1 MNNFSL
7 ENPVVTAPLA
17 GISDK
22 PFRIMISS
30 LKPALIFTEMVSVE
44 GIIRNQS
51 KTLKMLDFSNE
62 NYNIAVQI
70 FGNNPEK
77 ICSAIDY
84 IQTNVSGQIHSINI
98 NMGCPVKKVVKSGY
112 GAALL
117 NSPELIEKII
127 TKTAKVSKSFLTIKI
142 RSGWNSNSLNY
153 IEIGKI
159 AENNGAAAVILHP
172 RTAVQMYGGK
182 SDWSHIGI
190 LKKNISIPVIGNGDI
205 LTYGD
210 YVSKKN
216 YCDYIMIGRGLLYNP
231 FLITQISDGGSIN
244 YSKEVYKTYILNH
257 LNLLKNQYGNSRAA
271 KIFRKHFS
279 WYLKNIKNAKSYREK
294 GFEITNSD
302 DFKNLINECF

>member
-1 MNNFSL
+1 MNNFFL
-7 ENPVVTAPLA
+7 ENPIITAPLA

-30 LKPALIFTEMVSVE
+30 LKPSLIFTEMISVE

-51 KTLKMLDFSNE
+51 KTIKMLDFSDE
-62 NYNIAVQI
+62 IYNIAVQI
-70 FGNNPEK
+70 FGNDPEK

-98 NMGCPVKKVVKSGY
+98 NMGCPVKKIIKSGF

-127 TKTAKVSKSFLTIKI
+127 AKAAKVSKKILTIKI

-182 SDWSHIGI
+182 SDWSHIDI
-190 LKKNISIPVIGNGDI
+190 LKKNISIPVIGNGDV
-205 LTYGD
+205 LTYSD
-210 YVSKKN
+210 YASKKN
-216 YCDYIMIGRGLLYNP
+216 FCDYIMIGRGLLYNP
-231 FLITQISDGGSIN
+231 FLITQILDGGSIN
-244 YSKEVYKTYILNH
+244 YSKEIFKNYILNH
-257 LNLLKNQYGNSRAA
+257 LSLLKKQYGNYRAA

-279 WYLKNIKNAKSYREK
+279 WYTKNIRNAKLYREK
-294 GFEITNSD
+294 GFEITDPDN
-302 DFKNLINECF
+302 FKNLINECF